1 MNQDRSDGQVKA
13 FKFAIYAFIFCIVFA
28 AAVGFFA
35 GLPRRLNEQA
45 AQKLYRNTE
54 LTQSSEAPVIKRP
67 YTVYG
72 RKSTNTWKYKGGIS
86 GTKLITDAGITES
99 VKKARTCVLVWAD
112 TSQMKK
118 SEKYVW
124 GNGQRKDR
132 DAYFCPVYMTVID
145 REDGVRYD
153 DIKLGTVPLQYQ
165 YSSKIAGTLY
175 SSGSGFSSFSLDVW
189 LDGHWEKTP

>member
-1 MNQDRSDGQVKA
+1 MNQDRSNGQVKA
-13 FKFAIYAFIFCIVFA
+13 FKFAVYAFIFCIVFA

-45 AQKLYRNTE
+45 AQKLYRNTA

-72 RKSTNTWKYKGGIS
+72 RKSTNTWTYKGGIS

-132 DAYFCPVYMTVID
+132 DAYFCPVYMTVIE

-153 DIKLGTVPLQYQ
+153 DSYRFVQHMDVEGVEAIVCVNDMMALGVINAL
-165 YSSKIAGTLY
+165 AGGIDL
-175 SSGSGFSSFSLDVW
+175 GNLF
-189 LDGHWEKTP
+189 